1 MKRLLSIGIIL
12 LFIGTS
18 ISSSTGFNVE
28 KQSNTT
34 TNGKTLYVGGSGP
47 GNYTKIQD
55 AIDNASD
62 GDTVF
67 VYNGTYN
74 EAIQVNV
81 EKLKVIGEDRDSTVI
96 DANASNKAVM
106 IQKNDVVICGF
117 TIIAKN
123 NCIYVARGL
132 TAITISNNNLSQR
145 TNILYGIDF
154 EYYGDNNGNI
164 IEGNIFYSNSCGI
177 GLASWYHS
185 GMNIIQ
191 NNTFINNFHGME
203 ISGNNNKIQNNKFID
218 CRDSGINLYCGTSII
233 EDNIFIGNNIGL
245 DVRGSQNKIMR
256 NHFEN
261 NTLGVRLDGV
271 TNTLVMQNNFIHNRK
286 HATFYEE
293 SRSHGNS
300 WDNNFWTTLFYPFSY
315 MLIFGKINTGIP
327 RILQFNPDKI
337 SYFYIR
343 WINFDWHPTQ
353 LPYDI

>member
-1 MKRLLSIGIIL
+1 MKKIMVIGTIIL
-12 LFIGTS
+12 FMGS
-18 ISSSTGFNVE
+18 IYSIPGLNIEHPIPFD
-28 KQSNTT
+28 
-34 TNGKTLYVGGSGP
+34 GKTLYVGGSGP
-47 GNYTKIQD
+47 GNYSKIQD

-67 VYNGTYN
+67 VYNGAYS

-81 EKLKVIGEDRDSTVI
+81 EKLTVIGEDRDSTVI
-96 DANASNKAVM
+96 DANASNKAVV
-106 IQKNDVVICGF
+106 IQQNGVVISGF
-117 TIIAKN
+117 TVIAKN
-123 NCIYVARGL
+123 NCIFVTGGL
-132 TAITISNNNLSQR
+132 TAITISKNNLSQR

-154 EYYGDNNGNI
+154 EYDGDNNANI

-191 NNTFINNFHGME
+191 NNTFINNFNGME
-203 ISGNNNKIQNNKFID
+203 ISGENNKILNNKFID
-218 CRDSGINLYCGTSII
+218 CRDSGITLYCGTSII
-233 EDNIFIGNNIGL
+233 EENIFSGNNIGL

-256 NHFEN
+256 NRFEN
-261 NTLGVRLDGV
+261 NTLGVRVDGG
-271 TNTLVMQNNFIHNRK
+271 TNTVVTQNNFIHNEK

-300 WDNNFWTTLFYPFSY
+300 WDNNFWTALFYPFGH
-315 MLIFGKINTGIP
+315 MLIFGKINTGIQ

-343 WINFDWHPTQ
+343 WMNTDSHPAQDPFD
-353 LPYDI
+353 IEV